1 MRGYFK
7 ITAADVHSQF
17 AGRTA
22 HTVFVYVHVYMRAP
36 VYAPPRRWAGVY
48 VYCMGSGFSPS
59 RSAFADVCSPV
70 AHRRLG
76 LL

>member
-22 HTVFVYVHVYMRAP
+22 HTVFVYVYVRAP
-36 VYAPPRRWAGVY
+36 VYGPPRRWAGVY
-48 VYCMGSGFSPS
+48 VYCMGSEFSHS
-59 RSAFADVCSPV
+59 RFAFADVCSPV
-70 AHRRLG
+70 AHRRLA